1 MRAKMV
7 VQDITPGTTTETLRL
22 IAVPRKEPY
31 GEDGLD
37 ENNTFAR
44 WTPMAELQ
52 MVIANPALQGKFSVG
67 QEFYVDFTDA
77 AAPENVIPLPEI
89 PPAPAPATPSAP
101 SATAEPKKRNPSINP

>member
-1 MRAKMV
+1 MV
-7 VQDITPGTTTETLRL
+7 VQSVTPDTTTETLRL
-22 IAVPRKEPY
+22 RAVPRSEPY

-44 WTPMAELQ
+44 FTPMAELH

-77 AAPENVIPLPEI
+77 AAPENVIPLQAT
-89 PPAPAPATPSAP
+89 PPAPTPTPAP
-101 SATAEPKKRNPSINP
+101 EPKKRNPSINAR